1 MLTNQKI
8 ADAALRRLG
17 RRATQPRRKVV
28 RHIAGLTGS
37 FRAESV
43 IGDLP
48 TIGRATIYRTLKL
61 LTDAGALCKTALPDG
76 TPLYSFDSH
85 WHHHHL
91 ICSSCE
97 SVDEFED
104 PSLER
109 LLGELGEQMSGQLIG
124 HRVDLF
130 ITCSDCLPAQ
140 NPAAD
145 QISQPLSRLS
155 S

>member
-1 MLTNQKI
+1 MLTNQQI
-8 ADAALRRLG
+8 ADTALRRLG
-17 RRATQPRRKVV
+17 RRATEPRRKVV
-28 RHIAGLTGS
+28 RHLAGLEGS

-48 TIGRATIYRTLKL
+48 AIGRATIYRTLKL
-61 LTDAGALCKTALPDG
+61 LTDAGVLCKTALPDG
-76 TPLYSFDSH
+76 SPRYSFDSA

-97 SVDEFED
+97 SVHEFHN
-104 PSLER
+104 PALER
-109 LLGELGEQMSGQLIG
+109 LLGELGERMPGRVLG

-140 NPAAD
+140 NPAH
-145 QISQPLSRLS
+145 SQ
-155 S
+155 